1 MSKYKLTILTPVHIS
16 SGEEYELNYN
26 LLQKD
31 GYTYIF
37 DEFKLVE
44 YFLSQNISIPTNINE
59 LKRLIQSK
67 NDEIIDSGLYIRKI
81 ESNFLGFEKPM
92 LENISTDGVPILT
105 GSSIKGSLRTSVLDC
120 LNKNFQECKNIGNL
134 FKHRKNFKD
143 RLINQRG
150 QTPYDNDL
158 AEIFK
163 YLKVTDS
170 IMPLETK
177 IYKTINM
184 KKEKS
189 HQSNRGQKVEEIAN
203 YVEAIKP
210 GQSFEIEIKDI
221 HQDNIFKNLAWI
233 CNKFYIP
240 FFAQDQKYYFSKK
253 TDITQTIKN
262 ASKDVFIINVGRFG
276 GAESKSINN
285 LRYIKASKANDK
297 STTSARTFALEQNE
311 NDKLYYENSL
321 LPFGWIMCEKIE
333 KDDLN
338 NLQIATKLLQK
349 RREERF
355 DAIDN
360 LIKQKV
366 YKEQEEKEKALQK
379 AKEKEEEEK
388 RLKKEQEEKEA
399 KLAAMSPLE
408 RKIEELKE
416 NNPNPNETIDITIF
430 NAIKNGKLDEF
441 KCDALKRLKEEMQKL
456 KKWVESSKKPEK
468 DKKYKRTQEVMK
480 MIEDC
485 Q

>member
-92 LENISTDGVPILT
+92 LENISTDGVPIVT
-105 GSSIKGSLRTSVLDC
+105 GSSIKGSLRTAILDC
-120 LNKNFQECKNIGNL
+120 MTNHPEHCKEII
-134 FKHRKNFKD
+134 KNFKD
-143 RLINQRG
+143 KIFDENRFKKRF
-150 QTPYDNDL
+150 DNDL

-221 HQDNIFKNLAWI
+221 HQDNIFKNLSWI

-285 LRYIKASKANDK
+285 LRYIKSSKANDK

-366 YKEQEEKEKALQK
+366 YKEQEAKEKALQK
-379 AKEKEEEEK
+379 QKAKEEEEQ

-399 KLAAMSPLE
+399 KLAAMTPLE

-468 DKKYKRTQEVMK
+468 DKKYKRTQEVIK